1 MPEPPVIN
9 ASPIIHLSRAGHADL
24 LNQLWPRIIVPSPVA
39 DEVRAKSQDDVA
51 AQALDHLSCFEVG
64 PAVPIP
70 PLVASWDLGRGEAAV
85 LAWAVSHPGA
95 LVIIDDLQGRR
106 CALSLGLPLIGTLA
120 VVLIA
125 KRKSLVPAAR
135 PVVEALIAHGM
146 YLSTQVVRDVLALA
160 EE

>member
-9 ASPIIHLSRAGHADL
+9 ASPIIHLSRAGHVEL
-24 LNQLWPRIIVPSPVA
+24 LNQLWSRIIVPSTVA
-39 DEVRAKSQDDVA
+39 DEVRAKSRDDVA
-51 AQALDHLSCFEVG
+51 AQALDHLSCFEIG

-70 PLVASWDLGRGEAAV
+70 PLIASWDLGRGESAV
-85 LAWAVSHPGA
+85 LAWAVSHAGSLA
-95 LVIIDDLQGRR
+95 IIDDRQGRR

-125 KRKSLVPAAR
+125 KGKGLVPAAR
-135 PVVEALIAHGM
+135 PVVEELIAHGM
-146 YLSTQVVRDVLALA
+146 YLSTQVVQEVLALA